1 MNQTLDLPFSI
12 ASASPEVQQR
22 YIELL
27 DKGNSPLF
35 AEMLAL
41 RCAPGARTDREYFA
55 DRGKLG
61 DQFVSEKVCDFYVS
75 EARKHGYEPNPNDVY
90 DSAVARFPG
99 DPRAFISPSGG
110 RGQAA
115 DALEAQ
121 GYEVSNRL
129 GDGLVSVRSRPGE
142 AAPIETPHLAPDLI
156 DEMIEARIQANP
168 DLARADRRELVEAV
182 VHEHGYSDRTITGE
196 IPDGVELDPSQ
207 ASFSVPAI

>member
-1 MNQTLDLPFSI
+1 MQTLDLPFAI
-12 ASASPEVQQR
+12 ADASREVQQR
-22 YIELL
+22 YIALIE
-27 DKGNSPLF
+27 KGNSPLF

-41 RCAPGARTDREYFA
+41 RRAPGARTDREFFA

-61 DQFVSEKVCDFYVS
+61 DQFVSEKVCDFYVN
-75 EARKHGYEPNPNDVY
+75 EARKNGYNPNPNDVY
-90 DSAVARFPG
+90 ESSVARFPG

-121 GYEVSNRL
+121 GFEVSNRL

-156 DEMIEARIQANP
+156 DEMIENRIAANP

-182 VHEHGYSDRTITGE
+182 TYEHGYSDRTITGE

-207 ASFSVPAI
+207 AVLSVPSI

>member
-1 MNQTLDLPFSI
+1 MQTLDLPFAI
-12 ASASPEVQQR
+12 ADASPEVQQR
-22 YIELL
+22 YVDLIE
-27 DKGNSPLF
+27 KGNSPLF

-41 RCAPGARTDREYFA
+41 RLAPGARTDREYFA

-61 DQFVSEKVCDFYVS
+61 DQFVSEKVCDFYVG
-75 EARKHGYEPNPNDVY
+75 EARKHGYNPNPNDVY
-90 DSAVARFPG
+90 DSAVARFAG
-99 DPRAFISPSGG
+99 DPRAFISPGGG

-121 GYEVSNRL
+121 GFEVSNRL

-156 DEMIEARIQANP
+156 DEMIENRIAANP

-182 VHEHGYSDRTITGE
+182 TYEHGYSDRTITGE

-207 ASFSVPAI
+207 AVLSVPSI